1 MEEIGL
7 SQTTVRLTNIKIC
20 STNQKLKHSVL
31 NKSLFFFSK
40 IYLKQRSRMVLFKI
54 ERSGNQL

>member
-7 SQTTVRLTNIKIC
+7 TQTTVGLTNIKIC

-31 NKSLFFFSK
+31 NKIIIFFSK
-40 IYLKQRSRMVLFKI
+40 IYFKKRIQMVLFII